1 MILQSYK
8 KFFKYARNILQ
19 KLAETCKNLQGQIK
33 LLYLCNVKR
42 RIRGKWK
49 EERGKRKE
57 ITKAPEIEFRI
68 TNPEVQILTWDS
80 KQIN

>member
-33 LLYLCNVKR
+33 MLYLCSVKR
-42 RIRGKWK
+42 MDKRKVEK
-49 EERGKRKE
+49 GKREE
-57 ITKAPEIEFRI
+57 ITKAPGIEFRI
-68 TNPEVQILTWDS
+68 ANPEVQIPTWDS

>member
-8 KFFKYARNILQ
+8 KFFKCARNILQ

-33 LLYLCNVKR
+33 MLYLCSVERMDKR
-42 RIRGKWK
+42 KV
-49 EERGKRKE
+49 ERGKRKE

>member
-33 LLYLCNVKR
+33 MLYLCNVKR
-42 RIRGKWK
+42 KDKRKV
-49 EERGKRKE
+49 EREKRKE
-57 ITKAPEIEFRI
+57 ITKAPRVEFRI
-68 TNPEVQILTWDS
+68 ANPEVQILTWDS

>member
-33 LLYLCNVKR
+33 MLYLCNVKR
-42 RIRGKWK
+42 KDKRKV
-49 EERGKRKE
+49 EREKRKE
-57 ITKAPEIEFRI
+57 NTLTADNFLLNKSF
-68 TNPEVQILTWDS
+68 ILVIIC
-80 KQIN
+80 KL